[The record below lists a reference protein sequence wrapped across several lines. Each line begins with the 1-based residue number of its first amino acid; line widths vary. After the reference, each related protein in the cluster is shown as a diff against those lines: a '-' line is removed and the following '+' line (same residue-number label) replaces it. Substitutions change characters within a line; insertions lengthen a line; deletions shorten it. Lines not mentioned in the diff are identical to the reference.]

1 MLATFANKLSNSW
14 CIFTAQP
21 TLSTSC
27 AFQQVRRCYIYFGK
41 LHFTI
46 STYFLTITVQ
56 CAQGPQ
62 KAKFSRLPHALLGK
76 ESELLLLQTDGRKNG
91 LTASASNKVMRVGCV
106 TFCDPFIQKILKN
119 YQSNCKAMQGLL
131 KLLWTVYSEGKLQS
145 CLKFRNF
152 HNPFNKDKSVG
163 L

>member
-1 MLATFANKLSNSW
+1 MLATFAKKLSNSW
-14 CIFTAQP
+14 CIFTSQP
-21 TLSTSC
+21 TLSTSW
-27 AFQQVRRCYIYFGK
+27 RFGK
-41 LHFTI
+41 LDFTI

-91 LTASASNKVMRVGCV
+91 LTASASNKVMRVGSV

-119 YQSNCKAMQGLL
+119 YQSNCKTMQGLL
-131 KLLWTVYSEGKLQS
+131 KLLWMVYSEGKLQS
-145 CLKFRNF
+145 CLKLRNF
-152 HNPFNKDKSVG
+152 QNPFNKDKSVG
-163 L
+163 LE

>member
-27 AFQQVRRCYIYFGK
+27 AFQHVRRCYIYFGK

-91 LTASASNKVMRVGCV
+91 LTASASNKVMRVGSV
-106 TFCDPFIQKILKN
+106 TFCETLSFHPKDLTKIPIQLKSYARTTKITLDGILRGKITIMLEIQKFSK
-119 YQSNCKAMQGLL
+119 
-131 KLLWTVYSEGKLQS
+131 
-145 CLKFRNF
+145 
-152 HNPFNKDKSVG
+152 PF
-163 L
+163 